1 MNNSIANN
9 ETITATSVNNSN
21 TAMSQDTPATEN
33 VITANKTGKKEK
45 SETPKTPYHQRLGY
59 MVGSDYFFNGNIQ
72 EEANLDK
79 LNLFGDDHNV
89 MDSYQ
94 GLSTIWA
101 FKSYLPFLKSE
112 VYAKLEDNIK
122 NNGIIDPI
130 LYVLTP
136 DGQRVV
142 IDGHA
147 SFAAAAE
154 LKIMDFPTREV
165 TEVFGSIDEI
175 KLWIIKRQFQR
186 TNLSN
191 QQKVRL
197 AYQAKETIQALANR
211 NKEKAANG
219 EVIELHVVT
228 CEEIAKLAGVGKS
241 TVTRFESIMKSGNED
256 VIRQLENDEIT
267 IGFADKMINESKN
280 TAKPQAME
288 LSSIEEGNEMMKT
301 GKIETFM
308 IVTDRKQID
317 ILPKSKQGKLGFYI
331 VEKVENTPFPIE
343 NDQELDKA
351 A

>member
-1 MNNSIANN
+1 
-9 ETITATSVNNSN
+9 
-21 TAMSQDTPATEN
+21 
-33 VITANKTGKKEK
+33 
-45 SETPKTPYHQRLGY
+45 
-59 MVGSDYFFNGNIQ
+59 MVGNEYFFNGNIQ

-79 LNLFGDDHNV
+79 VNLFGTDHYIL
-89 MDSYQ
+89 DTYQ

-101 FKSYLPFLKSE
+101 FKSYLPFLKSD

-136 DGQRVV
+136 DGQKIV

-186 TNLSN
+186 TNLTN

-219 EVIELHVVT
+219 EAIEAHVVT

-241 TVTRFESIMKSGNED
+241 TVTRFDSIMRSGNED
-256 VIRQLENDEIT
+256 VIRQLENDEMT
-267 IGFADKMINESKN
+267 IGFADKLINESKN
-280 TAKPQAME
+280 TAKPKAME
-288 LSSIEEGNEMMKT
+288 LLSIEEGNELLKS

-317 ILPKSKQGKLGFYI
+317 LLPKSKQGTVITSKIILNGNFSAKKQTVCFAKLLLKT
-331 VEKVENTPFPIE
+331 V
-343 NDQELDKA
+343 
-351 A
+351 

>member
-1 MNNSIANN
+1 MKNSIVNN
-9 ETITATSVNNSN
+9 ETMTATSVNNSN
-21 TAMSQDTPATEN
+21 TAISQETPATEN
-33 VITANKTGKKEK
+33 VMTAKKTGKKEK

-59 MVGSDYFFNGNIQ
+59 MVGNEYFFNGNIQ

-79 LNLFGDDHNV
+79 VNLFGDDHHIL
-89 MDSYQ
+89 DTYQ

-101 FKSYLPFLKSE
+101 LKSYLPFLKSE

-122 NNGIIDPI
+122 TNGIIDPI
-130 LYVLTP
+130 LYILTP
-136 DGQRVV
+136 DGQKIV
-142 IDGHA
+142 IDGHV
-147 SFAAAAE
+147 SLAAAAE
-154 LKIMDFPTREV
+154 LKVMDFPTREV

-186 TNLSN
+186 TNLTN

-219 EVIELHVVT
+219 EAIEAHVVT

-241 TVTRFESIMKSGNED
+241 TVTRFESIMKSGNEEI
-256 VIRQLENDEIT
+256 IRQLENDEIT
-267 IGFADKMINESKN
+267 IGFADKLINEPKN
-280 TAKPQAME
+280 KPKAQAME
-288 LSSIEEGNEMMKT
+288 LLSIEEGNELLKS

-317 ILPKSKQGKLGFYI
+317 LLPKSKQA
-331 VEKVENTPFPIE
+331 KVGYYVITQDSAASFPIGKH
-343 NDQELDKA
+343 QELDVA

>member
-1 MNNSIANN
+1 MKNSIVNN
-9 ETITATSVNNSN
+9 ETMTATSVNNSN
-21 TAMSQDTPATEN
+21 TAISQDTPATES
-33 VITANKTGKKEK
+33 VITAKKTGKKEK

-72 EEANLDK
+72 DEANLDK
-79 LNLFGDDHNV
+79 VNLFGDDHNV
-89 MDSYQ
+89 MDTYQ

-101 FKSYLPFLKSE
+101 LKSYLPFLKSE

-122 NNGIIDPI
+122 TNGIIDPI

-136 DGQRVV
+136 DGQKIV

-154 LKIMDFPTREV
+154 LKIKDFPTREV
-165 TEVFGSIDEI
+165 TEAFGSIDEI

-241 TVTRFESIMKSGNED
+241 TVTRFESIMKSGNEEI
-256 VIRQLENDEIT
+256 IRQLENDEIT
-267 IGFADKMINESKN
+267 IGFADKLINEPKN
-280 TAKPQAME
+280 KPKAQAME
-288 LSSIEEGNEMMKT
+288 LLSIEEGNELLKS

-317 ILPKSKQGKLGFYI
+317 LLPKSKQA
-331 VEKVENTPFPIE
+331 KVGYYVITQDSSASFPIGKH
-343 NDQELDKA
+343 QELDVA